1 MALRQSR
8 EELQVLQE
16 KYTELQEELNLE
28 QSKSKR
34 LEYQY
39 HRRLEE
45 LNSEIRSL
53 QVGSGYD
60 HFLLSHAKLVQVS

>member
-39 HRRLEE
+39 RKQLEE
-45 LNSEIRSL
+45 LNSEIKSL
-53 QVGSGYD
+53 QVGSGY
-60 HFLLSHAKLVQVS
+60 HCKL